1 MIERKATNH
10 ERVECMLDVAGVPYK
25 IYLPVWVFRRAN
37 SKDEI
42 NDNARKYIERAFPE
56 KRFLRVEGQFAICKS
71 RI

>member
-1 MIERKATNH
+1 
-10 ERVECMLDVAGVPYK
+10 MLDGVTAPYK
-25 IYLPVWVFRRAN
+25 ILLPVWVFKSAN

-56 KRFLRVEGQFAICKS
+56 KRFLKVEGQFAICKP